1 MRKINTVIFD
11 LDGVITDT
19 AEFHFL
25 AWKRVSQEENLYFDK
40 SINENL
46 KGVSRIDSL
55 KIILNKNNREITAEK
70 LKKLSE
76 RKNIY
81 YLELINTVTPENLL
95 PGICRILKFFKNKNI
110 NIALGSASKNARLV
124 LNKLKIFDYFDLIGD
139 GNCVINSKPAPD
151 IFLYCAKQLG
161 VFPENCIVI
170 EDAEAGIEAAKQA
183 GMKTV
188 GIGSREKLNKADYI
202 YFSPADIDLNIIIK

>member
-1 MRKINTVIFD
+1 M
-11 LDGVITDT
+11 
-19 AEFHFL
+19 
-25 AWKRVSQEENLYFDK
+25 
-40 SINENL
+40 
-46 KGVSRIDSL
+46 
-55 KIILNKNNREITAEK
+55 
-70 LKKLSE
+70 
-76 RKNIY
+76 
-81 YLELINTVTPENLL
+81 
-95 PGICRILKFFKNKNI
+95 
-110 NIALGSASKNARLV
+110 GSASKNARLV